1 MQETR
6 NYCFKLKKRNRTL
19 RQEKTGK
26 HECRNIAATYD
37 TTIRQAKTGK
47 HESTH
52 TYVALISARA

>member
-6 NYCFKLKKRNRTL
+6 NDCFKLKKRNTTL
-19 RQEKTGK
+19 REAKTRK

-37 TTIRQAKTGK
+37 TAIRQAKTGK

-52 TYVALISARA
+52 TYIAVKSARA